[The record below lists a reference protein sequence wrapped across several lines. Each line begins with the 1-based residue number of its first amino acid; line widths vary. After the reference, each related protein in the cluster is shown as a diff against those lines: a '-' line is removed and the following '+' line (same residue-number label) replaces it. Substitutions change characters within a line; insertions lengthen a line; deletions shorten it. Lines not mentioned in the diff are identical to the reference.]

1 MTVTIAMAA
10 TRVLLIAMLMPICFN
25 GRKDEIPH
33 RGMYAMPPLTT
44 CDSKINK
51 TILHIKTTTGSV
63 CDQLNKREYNDDHRE
78 SEDDHQHD
86 IEAVCACTRYD
97 KDDDYNSD
105 DDYHYDSDHGTGDNK
120 DGDSYDGLV
129 LSIVRLGH

>member
-1 MTVTIAMAA
+1 MAA
-10 TRVLLIAMLMPICFN
+10 TRVLLIAMLMTICSN

>member
-1 MTVTIAMAA
+1 M
-10 TRVLLIAMLMPICFN
+10 IAMLMPICFN

-78 SEDDHQHD
+78 SEVSEDDHQHD

-105 DDYHYDSDHGTGDNK
+105 DDYHYDNDHGTGDNK